1 VRSDRE
7 RLLDI
12 HEAIEKIQQRL
23 PADAAEAFRRDE
35 MLQVWALH
43 HVQLIGEAAARLSD
57 ALRAEHP
64 AIPWPDII
72 AMRNVL
78 VHQYF
83 SADLDQVWHTIVA
96 DLPSLKAWVQKVL
109 ADVDE

>member
-12 HEAIEKIQQRL
+12 LEAIEKIEQRL

-57 ALRAEHP
+57 DVRTKFP
-64 AIPWPDII
+64 DVPWPDVI
-72 AMRNVL
+72 AMRNIL

-83 SADLDQVWHTIVA
+83 SADLDQVWHTVVF
-96 DLPSLKAWVQKVL
+96 DLPPLRAAVEKAL
-109 ADVDE
+109 ADVK